1 MLEKDAS
8 FFNVISTASLW
19 DLPLWLQWGEGMWAC
34 VIIESTCVNVFSH
47 RTYYNTLFIVFFSQ
61 VTSPDEGSETH
72 GPKQATSGSITGRP
86 GAIRW
91 RLTTRL
97 SHLIVSE
104 TLCLSNT
111 ATLCRCSIT
120 FFLFNCK
127 CRPITGRIKYSLTY
141 MSCIITIASGH

>member
-8 FFNVISTASLW
+8 YFNVISTASLW
-19 DLPLWLQWGEGMWAC
+19 DLPLWLQCGEGMWAC

-61 VTSPDEGSETH
+61 VSSRDEGSETH

-91 RLTTRL
+91 KLSTRL

-104 TLCLSNT
+104 TLCLSST
-111 ATLCRCSIT
+111 ATLWRCSIT
-120 FFLFNCK
+120 FFYLIVNV
-127 CRPITGRIKYSLTY
+127 GRSPGESNIAWHRCP
-141 MSCIITIASGH
+141 CIITIASGH